1 MNNFNFHSFKTPDRL
16 LNNFHFQDS
25 EVLSVRMKLE
35 NTERALGDQ
44 RAMAGELAERYG
56 EAQREL
62 SRAKAAIQV
71 YNS

>member
-1 MNNFNFHSFKTPDRL
+1 M
-16 LNNFHFQDS
+16 
-25 EVLSVRMKLE
+25 LSVRMKLE

-62 SRAKAAIQV
+62 SRAKSAIQV
-71 YNS
+71 CIS

>member
-1 MNNFNFHSFKTPDRL
+1 
-16 LNNFHFQDS
+16 
-25 EVLSVRMKLE
+25 MKLE

-71 YNS
+71 YVCWVFDVLVSGIRL